1 MPRIKSAKKQMRQSR
16 AHRVRNRA
24 QRTTLR
30 TALKRV
36 RAAATKAAAQTA
48 YNLAEQLLDR
58 AARRGLIHRNTAA
71 RNKSRLRKVLAGL
84 K

>member
-1 MPRIKSAKKQMRQSR
+1 MPRIRSAKKQLRQSR
-16 AHRVRNRA
+16 AHRTHNRS

-36 RAAATKAAAQTA
+36 RTATTKAAGQTA
-48 YNLAEQLLDR
+48 YKLAEQLLDR
-58 AARRGLIHRNTAA
+58 AARRGLIHRNNAA
-71 RNKSRLRKVLAGL
+71 RQKARLHKVVEGL